1 MNIALLNVKFSP
13 NLGDGLLAE
22 CLERELAVALPGAM
36 VVSIDLAGRGHYRGH
51 GPSRRGRVIALLEA
65 LPRWARRRAV
75 RVALAVL
82 VRFRL
87 RGHVRARLAGIDVV
101 VVGGGN
107 LLSDTDLNFPM
118 KLAGALGEVARA
130 GLPVAVHAV
139 GVNRRWSRAGH
150 HLFVRALCAG
160 PLITATVR
168 DQRSQRAWRDLLEPH
183 GVPTAGLAGDP
194 GLLAVCHFDPPR
206 RELAPGPG
214 NDALVGLCI
223 TSPLAVRYHASG
235 PPPSVDFAVWYHTA
249 ALALVA
255 AGLRVVLFTNGSPED
270 RAFLG
275 RHGAA
280 WAAAPRDIRSPRRH
294 PITIAPAFA
303 TPAELVSFIAGCDVI
318 IAHRMHAC
326 IVAHSFAIPSVG
338 LKWDVKLDSFFAL
351 AGRQAFI
358 ADCADL
364 DPDELVALT
373 RRALANGVDRA
384 QLARLIATTRADIAR
399 LAMAISTGPNP
410 VSVSKVPPTAP
421 HPRPNRRQDTIN
433 GRLGRG
439 CGAVGGTKSLVC
451 KFRTSRSTPRSTP

>member
-1 MNIALLNVKFSP
+1 MKIALLNVKFSP
-13 NLGDGLLAE
+13 NLGDGLLCE
-22 CLERELAVALPGAM
+22 CLERELAAVLPGAT
-36 VVSIDLAGRGHYRGH
+36 VVSIDLAGRRHYRGH

-87 RGHVRARLAGIDVV
+87 RGHVRERLRGIDVV

-130 GLPVAVHAV
+130 RLPVAIHAV

-150 HLFVRALCAG
+150 HLFVRALCAA

-183 GVPTAGLAGDP
+183 GLPQAGLAGDP

-206 RELAPGPG
+206 REAMP
-214 NDALVGLCI
+214 DAKDSTLVGLCI

-235 PPPSVDFAVWYHTA
+235 PPPVIDFAIWYHTA
-249 ALALVA
+249 ARALAE

-270 RAFLG
+270 RAFLA
-275 RHGAA
+275 RHGAT
-280 WAAAPRDIRSPRRH
+280 WTAAPAGSAAPDAH
-294 PITIAPAFA
+294 PVTVAPAFA
-303 TPAELVSFIAGCDVI
+303 TPAELVEFIAGCDVI

-326 IVAHSFAIPSVG
+326 IVAHSFAIPAIG
-338 LKWDVKLDSFFAL
+338 LKWDVKLESFFAL
-351 AGRQAFI
+351 AGREGFI

-364 DPDELVALT
+364 DPPALVALT
-373 RRALANGVDRA
+373 RRALASGVDRGR
-384 QLARLIATTRADIAR
+384 LDRLIAATRADIAR
-399 LAMAISTGPNP
+399 LAAAIGAGLAAP
-410 VSVSKVPPTAP
+410 VGQAP
-421 HPRPNRRQDTIN
+421 
-433 GRLGRG
+433 
-439 CGAVGGTKSLVC
+439 
-451 KFRTSRSTPRSTP
+451 